1 MEHGLPFAA
10 PAIAPIASIFKAR
23 AEDFEVDELPA
34 YLPNGAGEHLYVHF
48 EKRGLDTEQ
57 AVRSIAQALGSPIR
71 DAGWAG
77 LKDKHAVT
85 RQWASF
91 LHREPKDASQPSTES
106 SLATLAEMQP
116 GIRVLEVSRH
126 NNKLRTGHLRGNRF
140 VLRLRGVEA
149 SRVADLEQTMRWLC
163 AHGAPQF
170 YGVQRF
176 GRGGDNIARAKAWI
190 VDGGKAPFKPFERKL
205 LVSALQS
212 AVFNALLAGRVER
225 DELSRILDGDLVRK
239 EDSGGLF
246 IADDVAEVQ
255 ARADRLEVSATGPML
270 GAEMKWPEREAK
282 AREEEAMRAFGLD
295 QEKLERV
302 KQAGAGTRRAY
313 RVLLQE
319 GDVATEPAD
328 ESVPSG
334 SEAVVRISFTLPA
347 GAYATEI
354 LRELT
359 RGGAHEPERARS
371 SEARPAEVS
380 AESTPEDA

>member
-1 MEHGLPFAA
+1 MQLELPFAA
-10 PAIAPIASIFKAR
+10 PAITPIEAIFKAS
-23 AEDFEVDELPA
+23 AEDFEVEEIPA

-57 AVRSIAQALGSPIR
+57 AVRTIAQVLGSPIR

-91 LHREPKDASQPSTES
+91 LHREPKDPATQRSTES
-106 SLATLAEMQP
+106 ALATLADVQP
-116 GIRVLEVSRH
+116 NLRLLQVSRH
-126 NNKLRTGHLRGNRF
+126 NNKLRTGHLQGNRF
-140 VLRLRGVEA
+140 VLRLRGVDA
-149 SRVADLEQTMRWLC
+149 SRLSDLERTMAWLI

-176 GRGGDNIARAKAWI
+176 GRGGDNVERAKAWI
-190 VDGGKAPFKPFERKL
+190 VDGGKPPFKPFEKKL

-212 AVFNALLAGRVER
+212 AVFNSLLAMRVER
-225 DELSRILDGDLVRK
+225 NELSRILDGDLVRK

-295 QEKLERV
+295 QAKLERV
-302 KQAGAGTRRAY
+302 RQAGAGTRRAY
-313 RVLLQE
+313 RVLIQE
-319 GDVATEPAD
+319 GQVAMEPD
-328 ESVPSG
+328 G
-334 SEAVVRISFTLPA
+334 AVRVAFTLPS

-359 RGGAHEPERARS
+359 RGGAHEPERPRWSDAKTAHAPAS
-371 SEARPAEVS
+371 TDGEDESE
-380 AESTPEDA
+380 TP

>member
-1 MEHGLPFAA
+1 MQQGLPFAA
-10 PAIAPIASIFKAR
+10 PTITPIDAIFKAS
-23 AEDFEVDELPA
+23 AEDFEVEELPA

-57 AVRSIAQALGSPIR
+57 AVRAIAGVLGSPIR

-91 LHREPKDASQPSTES
+91 LHREPRPDLRPAEAAQRSTES
-106 SLATLAEMQP
+106 ALASLAEVQP

-126 NNKLRTGHLRGNRF
+126 NNKLRTGHLHGNRF
-140 VLRLRGVEA
+140 VLRLRGVDA
-149 SRVADLEQTMRWLC
+149 ARFSDLESTMRWLC
-163 AHGAPQF
+163 THGAPQF

-176 GRGGDNIARAKAWI
+176 GRGGDNVERAKAWI
-190 VDGGKAPFKPFERKL
+190 VDGGRAPFKPFEKKL

-212 AVFNALLAGRVER
+212 AVFNSLLAARVER
-225 DELSRILDGDLVRK
+225 NELSKILDGDLVRK

-295 QEKLERV
+295 QTKLERV

-313 RVLLQE
+313 RVLIQE
-319 GDVATEPAD
+319 GAVALEGD
-328 ESVPSG
+328 
-334 SEAVVRISFTLPA
+334 AVRVSFTLPA

-359 RGGAHEPERARS
+359 RGGAHEPERPRWSGAQTQEPA
-371 SEARPAEVS
+371 SEP
-380 AESTPEDA
+380 TPEE

>member
-1 MEHGLPFAA
+1 MQPELPFAA
-10 PAIAPIASIFKAR
+10 PQITPIDAQFKVS
-23 AEDFEVDELPA
+23 AEDFEVEEMPA
-34 YLPNGAGEHLYVHF
+34 YLPTGAGEHLYIHF

-57 AVRSIAQALGSPIR
+57 AVRTIASVLGSPIR

-91 LHREPKDASQPSTES
+91 LHRESKDPSLQRSTEDALQ
-106 SLATLAEMQP
+106 SLAEVQP
-116 GIRVLEVSRH
+116 GIRLLEVSRH
-126 NNKLRTGHLRGNRF
+126 GNKLRTGHLRGNRF
-140 VLRLRGVEA
+140 ILKLRGVDP
-149 SRVADLEQTMRWLC
+149 SRLGDLEQTMAWLS

-170 YGVQRF
+170 YGTQRF
-176 GRGGDNIARAKAWI
+176 GRGGDNVERAKAWI

-205 LVSALQS
+205 FVSALQS
-212 AVFNALLAGRVER
+212 AMFNSLLAQRVEQG
-225 DELSRILDGDLVRK
+225 ELSRIIDGDLVRK

-270 GAEMKWPEREAK
+270 GCEMKWPEREAK
-282 AREEEAMRAFGLD
+282 AREEEVMRAFGLD
-295 QEKLERV
+295 QAKLERV
-302 KQAGAGTRRAY
+302 KQAGSGTRRAY

-319 GDVATEPAD
+319 GTVALEGD
-328 ESVPSG
+328 
-334 SEAVVRISFTLPA
+334 VVRVAFTLPS

-359 RGGAHEPERARS
+359 RGGAHEAERDRYADARVA
-371 SEARPAEVS
+371 EPAADG
-380 AESTPEDA
+380 AESQSA